1 MGAETCPESKS
12 ILCCGERGGEDV
24 ATTAD
29 LCAGLGR
36 AGVENGNLGHGKSKT
51 LASADKLTQTPG
63 VRKKNSA
70 FQN

>member
-29 LCAGLGR
+29 FCAGLGR
-36 AGVENGNLGHGKSKT
+36 EGVEHGDLEHGKSKPLAIAET
-51 LASADKLTQTPG
+51 LAQTPG
-63 VRKKNSA
+63 ARKKNSA
-70 FQN
+70 FQK